1 MRGLS
6 RIGWDLRHIPI
17 GPNSPDDDIAGE
29 ISRALSRRDF
39 CRFDPTLRIWHQ
51 HDLLPFYGKGEQIGF
66 PIFELEKFSND
77 EVFSLNTPDRLIV
90 CSEWA
95 KRVMSQVRNDVSVV
109 PLGYDEDI
117 FVPTE
122 LPNTSKTIFA
132 NFGKFE
138 KRKGHD
144 ILPLAFNLAFEKN
157 DDVALVMMPH
167 NFFLNQEETNRWVDS
182 FVNTK
187 LGDKITFVNRVRT
200 HKEVFSIMKQV
211 HCGVFPSRAEGWNLE
226 ALELLACGRHV
237 IITNC
242 TAHTEFCDKDNC
254 RLIEME
260 SGFESNYDGK
270 FFNGSGEWRKFGK
283 NEIDQLVN
291 HLREVHK
298 QNTEGSL
305 KMNKTGVKSV
315 ERYSWT
321 NASNILSENING
333 KFSNI

>member
-17 GPNSPDDDIAGE
+17 GPNSPDADIAGE
-29 ISRALSRRDF
+29 ISQVLFRRDF
-39 CRFDPTLRIWHQ
+39 CCLSPTLRIWHQ
-51 HDLLPFYGKGEQIGF
+51 HDLLPFYGKGVQIGF
-66 PIFELEKFSND
+66 PIFELEKFTD
-77 EVFSLNTPDRLIV
+77 QELFSLRTPDRMIV
-90 CSEWA
+90 CSNWA
-95 KRVMSQVRNDVSVV
+95 KNVMDQARRDSVVV
-109 PLGYDEDI
+109 PLGYDESI
-117 FVPTE
+117 FKPCD
-122 LPNTSKTIFA
+122 LPKSTGTIFA

-157 DDVALVMMPH
+157 DNVALVMMPH
-167 NFFLNQEETNRWVDS
+167 NFFLNQEETNTWVKS
-182 FVNTK
+182 FKDTK
-187 LGDKITFVNRVRT
+187 LGDKIAFVNRVAT
-200 HKEVFSIMKQV
+200 HKDVYSIMKQV

-242 TAHTEFCDKDNC
+242 TAHTEFCSSDNC
-254 RLIEME
+254 KLIEMN
-260 SGFESNYDGK
+260 SGYESNYDGK
-270 FFNGSGEWRKFGK
+270 FFDGSGEWRKFGQ
-283 NEIDQLVN
+283 NELDQLVH

-305 KMNKTGVKSV
+305 KVNSVGVESV

-321 NASNILSENING
+321 NVSRILSDTIYG
-333 KFSNI
+333 MSK